1 MTFMIAYVI
10 AGISAA
16 AFFTVWFTVSYFKL
30 AERYHEVEAAKE
42 QIKMHQAVYRKEQ
55 DDKKIQVARRML
67 ETSRMIYRESIRD
80 YNRVY
85 VNPLYRIPGF
95 IMGFRVLKEMEFVAD
110 RK

>member
-16 AFFTVWFTVSYFKL
+16 AFFTLWFTVSYFKL

-42 QIKMHQAVYRKEQ
+42 QIKMHQAVYRQKQE
-55 DDKKIQVARRML
+55 DKNIQMARRML
-67 ETSRMIYRESIRD
+67 ETSRMIYRESISD

-85 VNPLYRIPGF
+85 MSPLYRIPGF
-95 IMGFRVLKEMEFVAD
+95 MMGFRVLKEMEFITD